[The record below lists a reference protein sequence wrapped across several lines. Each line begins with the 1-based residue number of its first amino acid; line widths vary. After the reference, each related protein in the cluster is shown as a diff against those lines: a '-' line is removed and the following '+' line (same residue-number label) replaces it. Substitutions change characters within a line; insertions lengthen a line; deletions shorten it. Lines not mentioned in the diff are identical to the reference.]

1 MLSLFNTPSTANTY
15 RTNLYRTV
23 RFMSQRLAFA
33 ASVLLYSARQHPV
46 VGKQSLPDNEI
57 QLPKLSASDLND
69 FVHMIDR
76 NFKRL
81 GFLEKEDESTE
92 VSENEQKRI
101 KESKV
106 KGKTTESDSTTPSTS
121 TSVTP
126 RSKGQK

>member
-1 MLSLFNTPSTANTY
+1 
-15 RTNLYRTV
+15 
-23 RFMSQRLAFA
+23 MSQRLAFA

-69 FVHMIDR
+69 FVHLIDR